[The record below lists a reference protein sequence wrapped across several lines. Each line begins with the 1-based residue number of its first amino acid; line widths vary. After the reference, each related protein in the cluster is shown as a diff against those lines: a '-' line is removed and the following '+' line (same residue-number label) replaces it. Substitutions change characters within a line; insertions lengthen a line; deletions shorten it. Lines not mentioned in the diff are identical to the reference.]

1 MRRYVFGC
9 MLALFMASGAV
20 AQAPRMDVVFLL
32 DSTGSMGDEID
43 VVKAKIQ
50 EMISEI
56 ALGDPA
62 PDVRFGIVTYRDRG
76 DEYVA
81 RKFDLTRDID
91 RIIADL
97 DGIEANG
104 GGDYEES
111 VNEGLHVAIQ
121 EMNWDLDRTATKLVF
136 LIGDAPPHMDY
147 PDDYDYRREIPVALD
162 RWIIV
167 HAFGASGLSE
177 EGERIFREIAEGS
190 EGTFTWLTYRSQY
203 VDAEGDTVMVTVSGR
218 ETTFS
223 KSDSTWTV
231 EGAVWGGVG
240 RGAPEEL
247 GEKSSDTTTFVFAD
261 APAAVE
267 NDLGDLITDT
277 IKREAEKAGVEYGSS
292 TSVKPETWGRIKRDM
307 K

>member
-9 MLALFMASGAV
+9 ILALFMASGAL
-20 AQAPRMDVVFLL
+20 AQAPRIDVVFLL

-43 VVKAKIQ
+43 VVKKKIQ

-121 EMNWDLDRTATKLVF
+121 EMNWDLDRATTKLVF

-147 PDDYDYRREIPVALD
+147 PDDYDYQREIPVALD

-218 ETTFS
+218 ETTFA
-223 KSDSTWTV
+223 KGDSTWTA
-231 EGAVWGGVG
+231 EDGGVWGGVG
-240 RGAPEEL
+240 VRGGPEGGEKAYDVAAGGAGAP
-247 GEKSSDTTTFVFAD
+247 S
-261 APAAVE
+261 AVE

>member
-1 MRRYVFGC
+1 MKRYVFGC
-9 MLALFMASGAV
+9 IVGLLLVSSVF

-43 VVKAKIQ
+43 VVKKKIE

-62 PDVRFGIVTYRDRG
+62 PDVRFGIVTYRDRN
-76 DEYVA
+76 DAYVVQ
-81 RKFDLTRDID
+81 KFDLTRDID

-97 DGIEANG
+97 NGIQANG

-111 VNEGLHVAIQ
+111 VNEGLHVSIQ
-121 EMNWDLDRTATKLVF
+121 EMSWDLDRAVAKLVF

-147 PDDYDYRREIPVALD
+147 PDDYDYRDEIPVALD

-177 EGERIFREIAEGS
+177 EGERVFREVAEGT
-190 EGTFTWLTYRSQY
+190 EGTFTWLTYSSQY
-203 VDAEGDTVMVTVSGR
+203 VDVDGDTVFVATSGR
-218 ETTFS
+218 ETTYS
-223 KSDSTWTV
+223 KGDSTWTGE
-231 EGAVWGGVG
+231 EGGVWGVGV
-240 RGAPEEL
+240 RGGPED
-247 GEKSSDTTTFVFAD
+247 GKAYDTAGAEAGGG

-267 NDLGDLITDT
+267 NDLGDLITDA

-292 TSVKPETWGRIKRDM
+292 TSVKPETWGRIKRSM